1 MHLHTQIES
10 TKQEQLQTCTYLLA
24 STSTATKTTFSA
36 AVALAVLLFGIR
48 WFMSD
53 RDKVVAALNVER
65 NARITALEES
75 SKRCSEDRAELHK
88 QICILQT
95 EVRELLK
102 AQIKEAHAS
111 HAVDQ
116 VAQAI
121 NSPNRSP

>member
-1 MHLHTQIES
+1 MT
-10 TKQEQLQTCTYLLA
+10 LLA
-24 STSTATKTTFSA
+24 ESSTENLDAIFKLIVGSGG
-36 AVALAVLLFGIR
+36 ALAVLLFGIR

-121 NSPNRSP
+121 NSPNRS